1 MMEIGTFSLSNVD
14 TDHLIADPTG
24 IKTVCDLHIVE
35 LAQVD
40 NEKKLH
46 IAEIDK
52 GISAVLPGIDS
63 CIGIIIKTDLGEAV

>member
-40 NEKKLH
+40 NEKKL
-46 IAEIDK
+46 AY
-52 GISAVLPGIDS
+52 SRNR
-63 CIGIIIKTDLGEAV
+63 